1 MGDSLHCLIMNVSCL
16 TVNDELSPTF
26 QPQNPK
32 PALMRAQCAVR
43 ASPAVPGV
51 RVSVPLVNNR
61 KGSLLSP
68 AALYLHRLSLA
79 SSRELY
85 QSSSTGTGASDAI
98 RLHRACSLP
107 VKYRYHSSHG
117 STSTIGPHTLCKTRP
132 GFVGN
137 ACGLTGFRN
146 TKQAILNCNIIY
158 YIEHIIQKHIIYFI
172 NSFLFLRE
180 KIIWWEIKKRKHF
193 LKRKKSFLKREKCF

>member
-1 MGDSLHCLIMNVSCL
+1 MNVSCP
-16 TVNDELSPTF
+16 TVNDELNPTF
-26 QPQNPK
+26 LPQNPK

-158 YIEHIIQKHIIYFI
+158 YIEHIIQKHIIY
-172 NSFLFLRE
+172 L
-180 KIIWWEIKKRKHF
+180 
-193 LKRKKSFLKREKCF
+193 

>member
-1 MGDSLHCLIMNVSCL
+1 MADSLHCLIMNVSCL

-32 PALMRAQCAVR
+32 PTLMRAQCAVR
-43 ASPAVPGV
+43 APPAVLGV

-85 QSSSTGTGASDAI
+85 QSSSTGTGASDAT

-117 STSTIGPHTLCKTRP
+117 STSTIGPHTFCKTRP

-137 ACGLTGFRN
+137 ACRLTVFRN
-146 TKQAILNCNIIY
+146 TKAILNCNIRKKYIY
-158 YIEHIIQKHIIYFI
+158 YLFI
-172 NSFLFLRE
+172 F
-180 KIIWWEIKKRKHF
+180 
-193 LKRKKSFLKREKCF
+193 